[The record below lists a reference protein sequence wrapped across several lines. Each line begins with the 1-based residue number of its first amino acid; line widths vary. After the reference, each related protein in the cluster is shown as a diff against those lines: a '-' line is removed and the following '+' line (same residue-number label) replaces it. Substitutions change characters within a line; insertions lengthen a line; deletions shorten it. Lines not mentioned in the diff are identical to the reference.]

1 MKAGQLR
8 DRITILK
15 REITQKPHV
24 GEEYSW
30 KDFIT
35 VRATI
40 KFASGKIEETNME
53 YAHNQVNKVT
63 IYYRSAIKRE
73 MRVKYN
79 NEIYQINSIN
89 PDQSHNMMTLTI
101 ELVNE

>member
-8 DRITILK
+8 DSITILIRK
-15 REITQKPHV
+15 ITQKPHG

-30 KDFIT
+30 EDFMT
-35 VRATI
+35 VRATV
-40 KFASGKIEETNME
+40 KFASGKVEETNME

-63 IYYRSAIKRE
+63 TYYRSAIKRE
-73 MRVKYN
+73 MRVRYEG
-79 NEIYQINSIN
+79 EIYQINSIN
-89 PDQSHNMMTLTI
+89 SDKSHNMMTLTI

>member
-8 DRITILK
+8 DSITILK
-15 REITQKPHV
+15 REITKKPHG

-35 VRATI
+35 VRATVQ
-40 KFASGKIEETNME
+40 FASGKVEETNME

-63 IYYRSAIKRE
+63 IYYRPAIKRE
-73 MRVKYN
+73 MRVRYN
-79 NEIYQINSIN
+79 DELYQINSIN
-89 PDQSHNMMTLTI
+89 TDQSHNMMILTI
-101 ELVNE
+101 ELINE

>member
-8 DRITILK
+8 DRITILQ
-15 REITQKPHV
+15 RETTQKPHG

-30 KDFIT
+30 KDFMT
-35 VRATI
+35 VRAYVR
-40 KFASGKIEETNME
+40 FASGKLEETNME

-73 MRVKYN
+73 MRVRYN
-79 NEIYQINSIN
+79 NEVYRINSIN
-89 PDQSHNMMTLTI
+89 PDQTNNMMTLII